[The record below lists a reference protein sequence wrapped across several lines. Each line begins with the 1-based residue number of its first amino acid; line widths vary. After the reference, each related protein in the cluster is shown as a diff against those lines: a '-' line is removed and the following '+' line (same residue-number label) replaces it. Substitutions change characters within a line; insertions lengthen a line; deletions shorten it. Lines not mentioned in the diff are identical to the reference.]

1 LPNFHEMVQQCPA
14 MSQWLSQRPEPL
26 DIDSEDGSST
36 EDQEFESLDWTFT
49 PNFLVLKDGHS
60 RCFIATARP
69 TQETRQPGLH
79 LVREVE
85 IQPSCL
91 EKKRAMKKK
100 CHSSK
105 KALEIR
111 VREEDLRKFGD
122 NLNELSQCA
131 LPSLKPPQAPGPE
144 QEKNGLGNKRRHAIS
159 VPNHARQSQLEPLQ
173 SLPEAGWNLRPSRR
187 TPSKAIKHSS
197 SAPNLGTSG
206 KAPVRLPTVA
216 SAQPAV
222 MPAPDSEK
230 KRRGSQN
237 EWQTQLAHLH
247 GKGSWSRRTPYIPVH
262 DWQHAASRTFSHQ
275 KASTLGSCASL
286 PSLC

>member
-1 LPNFHEMVQQCPA
+1 MVQQCPA
-14 MSQWLSQRPEPL
+14 MSQWLSARPEPL
-26 DIDSEDGSST
+26 ELDSDDGST
-36 EDQEFESLDWTFT
+36 AEDEEYESLDWTFT

-91 EKKRAMKKK
+91 EKKRAMKQK

-131 LPSLKPPQAPGPE
+131 LPSLKPPQPPE
-144 QEKNGLGNKRRHAIS
+144 PDRATQGRGNNRRQAIS
-159 VPNHARQSQLEPLQ
+159 IPKHARQSHLEPLQ
-173 SLPEAGWNLRPSRR
+173 SLPEAGWNLQPSRR
-187 TPSKAIKHSS
+187 TPSKGIKHSS

-206 KAPVRLPTVA
+206 QSPVCLPSVA

-222 MPAPDSEK
+222 TPAPDLEK
-230 KRRGSQN
+230 KRQGSQK

-262 DWQHAASRTFSHQ
+262 DWQHAASRTFRHHR
-275 KASTLGSCASL
+275 ASNLGACASL
-286 PSLC
+286 PSLR